1 MKDSLTPILD
11 LQNVAI
17 VPLPQYDYLLSRVN
31 KYKQQVFDEKQR
43 NFKARHYVIERLV
56 KISEMIY
63 NSERE
68 RAINEFIQELK
79 DAETIQIPKPPQS
92 KEVQPLDSN

>member
-11 LQNVAI
+11 LKNVAI
-17 VPLPQYDYLLSRVN
+17 VPLPQYESLLVAIN
-31 KYKQQVFDEKQR
+31 KYKQQALDEKQR
-43 NFKARHYVIERLV
+43 NFKARHYVIGRLV
-56 KISEMIY
+56 EISNITYMH
-63 NSERE
+63 ERDV
-68 RAINEFIQELK
+68 AINEFIQELK